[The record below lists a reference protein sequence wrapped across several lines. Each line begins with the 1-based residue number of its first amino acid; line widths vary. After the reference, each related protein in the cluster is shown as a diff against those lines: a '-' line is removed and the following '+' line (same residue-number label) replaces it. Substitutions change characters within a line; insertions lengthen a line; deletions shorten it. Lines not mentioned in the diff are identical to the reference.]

1 MPAPKKITLT
11 DAEIDKIIESSNLPE
26 SFKNDKGLINRF
38 KEIFKTGEQA
48 IDNIKSLFP
57 QRKDK
62 ISLKGTVKSGPP
74 SKTDNRIKTKT
85 PSVNKSGPPDKS
97 SNKIKLKPKT
107 KTPSVNRSGPPD
119 KISNRI
125 SIKKVEV
132 STEPFSPK
140 GPGMKKYKIKAG
152 DTLSAIAKKAGT
164 SVATLKKLNNIKDVN
179 KIRAGTS
186 LKLPSTATAIKQS
199 LGPSPAVSKKYKTTS
214 KGIVTKEM
222 LEKFKKDKSMQKKH
236 GRKNLT
242 LRDYMNEVLGK
253 KRKS

>member
-74 SKTDNRIKTKT
+74 SKTDNRI
-85 PSVNKSGPPDKS
+85 
-97 SNKIKLKPKT
+97 KT

>member
-74 SKTDNRIKTKT
+74 SKTDNRI
-85 PSVNKSGPPDKS
+85 
-97 SNKIKLKPKT
+97 KT

-242 LRDYMNEVLGK
+242 LRDFMNEITGK
-253 KRKS
+253 KRKK

>member
-11 DAEIDKIIESSNLPE
+11 NDEIDKIIESSNLPE
-26 SFKNDKGLINRF
+26 SFKNDKSLINRF
-38 KEIFKTGEQA
+38 KEILKTGEQA
-48 IDNIKSLFP
+48 IENIKSVFP

-85 PSVNKSGPPDKS
+85 PSVNKSGPPNRS
-97 SNKIKLKPKT
+97 SNKIKTKT
-107 KTPSVNRSGPPD
+107 KTPSVNKSGPPD

-140 GPGMKKYKIKAG
+140 GPGMKKYKIKVG

-179 KIRAGTS
+179 KIR
-186 LKLPSTATAIKQS
+186 
-199 LGPSPAVSKKYKTTS
+199 
-214 KGIVTKEM
+214 
-222 LEKFKKDKSMQKKH
+222 
-236 GRKNLT
+236 
-242 LRDYMNEVLGK
+242 
-253 KRKS
+253 